1 MSIIFDIDKLHKK
14 INFSLFPEII
24 YVLKI
29 KLKKIYILT
38 YIYISSSI
46 INLFIIFYRYT
57 YIIITTNILYLTKY
71 INPINFEKN
80 SL

>member
-1 MSIIFDIDKLHKK
+1 MHKK

-71 INPINFEKN
+71 VNPINFEKN

>member
-38 YIYISSSI
+38 YIYIYLLLLLIFSLFSI
-46 INLFIIFYRYT
+46 DIHILLLQQIY
-57 YIIITTNILYLTKY
+57 YI
-71 INPINFEKN
+71 
-80 SL
+80 

>member
-1 MSIIFDIDKLHKK
+1 MHKK

-29 KLKKIYILT
+29 KLKKTYILT

>member
-1 MSIIFDIDKLHKK
+1 MHKK

>member
-1 MSIIFDIDKLHKK
+1 MHKK

-29 KLKKIYILT
+29 KLKKTYILT

-71 INPINFEKN
+71 VNPINFEKN